1 MFGRLVKGG
10 AVKVTLKDGKMAF
23 DVTEAAL
30 PLLPKPESDSDD
42 GAEEKRPEA
51 VQ

>member
-1 MFGRLVKGG
+1 LVKGG
-10 AVKVTLKDGKMAF
+10 AVKVTLKDGKLAF

-30 PLLPKPESDSDD
+30 PALPKPEAEGDD
-42 GAEEKRPEA
+42 GGAEKLPEE

>member
-1 MFGRLVKGG
+1 
-10 AVKVTLKDGKMAF
+10 VTLKDGKLAF

-30 PLLPKPESDSDD
+30 PALPRPESEGDD
-42 GAEEKRPEA
+42 PAGEKLPEE